1 MNQTIIITHAV
12 LIGLTPLIPIP
23 VLDDFVKSFFYKR
36 LVRTLAAR
44 YKLTL
49 STNEI
54 NVLSEDRGQG
64 VVRGCLIG
72 AIEYFMKRLISK
84 LTVVLEWRRAI
95 DIVTHAYYVGYL
107 MDYAFQQG
115 WYVPGDVRQSDRFR
129 SAIETA
135 RANANTQL
143 VKRIV
148 QSSFNQSRAIIVRV
162 VQQVS
167 RSLQEIAFRR
177 SRVWLRRLLAVR
189 LRARTPRL
197 ARWLYKR
204 LHFTEEENAQAAE
217 VENTVAEKLEQEAP
231 EVEGALQGLISRLE
245 TYLDAFQKEHE
256 EHFTGLQ
263 KRLEAALLAGTSVM
277 DTRVD

>member
-1 MNQTIIITHAV
+1 MNQTTIITNAV
-12 LIGLTPLIPIP
+12 LIGLTPLIPVP
-23 VLDDFVKSFFYKR
+23 LLDDFVKSFFYKR
-36 LVRTLAAR
+36 LVRSLASS

-49 STNEI
+49 STDEI
-54 NVLSEDRGQG
+54 NILSEDRGQG

-72 AIEYFMKRLISK
+72 TIEYIVKRLVSK

-95 DIVTHAYYVGYL
+95 DIVTRAYYVGYL

-115 WYVPGDVRQSDRFR
+115 LYTPGDLRQADRFR

-148 QSSFNQSRAIIVRV
+148 QSSFNQSRGVILRV
-162 VQQVS
+162 VQQIS
-167 RSLQEIAFRR
+167 RSLHDIAFRR

-189 LRARTPRL
+189 LRARAPRL
-197 ARWLYKR
+197 ARWFATR
-204 LHFTEEENAQAAE
+204 LHFTEAENAQAVE
-217 VENTVAEKLEQEAP
+217 VENMVDEKLERESP

-256 EHFTGLQ
+256 EQFTRLQ
-263 KRLEAALLAGTSVM
+263 KRLKAALQTGTSDMGTM
-277 DTRVD
+277 D